1 MKKHWKTIDRDIDIL
16 ITHSPS
22 YGILDLAWG
31 KYQNFDVCKTCGK
44 THPSYSHWGDF
55 YLGQEIL
62 SIKPKVHVFGHVHD
76 QPGFEIN
83 SEILRINSAK
93 LEFFFSFFFKI

>member
-1 MKKHWKTIDRDIDIL
+1 MISNL
-16 ITHSPS
+16 
-22 YGILDLAWG
+22 
-31 KYQNFDVCKTCGK
+31 KYFIVLVVLGQIVLTWVIQRSKFLNISNIFFQSTSIDVCKTCGK

-83 SEILRINSAK
+83 SEILRPMNLWS
-93 LEFFFSFFFKI
+93 L